1 MSSSNPKLV
10 ALENGVDL
18 LLEKIMSLTTLVND
32 QEERINLLTNELSEV
47 SSKRVSLESDNIALK
62 AKVQTQQYQ
71 SSSSVVDQEA
81 YNRKINELVKEING
95 CISLLNK

>member
-18 LLEKIMSLTTLVND
+18 LLERINSLTALVND
-32 QEERINLLTNELSEV
+32 QSVRIDLLTKELGDISTE
-47 SSKRVSLESDNIALK
+47 KANLESDNIALK
-62 AKVQTQQYQ
+62 AKLQSQINQ
-71 SSSSVVDQEA
+71 SSAPVVDQAA
-81 YNRKINELVKEING
+81 YNQKINELVKEINN